1 VNEIGIPMLEA
12 NAVLGAAVADDFES
26 PAPDER
32 WIVRI
37 GAAIF
42 EWRRLLLIVGL
53 LITAAMGWS
62 ATHLR
67 VTAGFTKMI
76 PLHHPFMQTFAQY
89 QGDFG
94 GADKVL
100 IAIKVKRGDIFSKK
114 TLATVRKVTDEAF
127 YIKGIERSRLP
138 VAA

>member
-1 VNEIGIPMLEA
+1 MNETAITDEFEA
-12 NAVLGAAVADDFES
+12 

-37 GAAIF
+37 GTAIF
-42 EWRRLLLIVGL
+42 QWRRALLIVGL
-53 LITAAMGWS
+53 LITAAMAWS

-100 IAIKVKRGDIFSKK
+100 IAIKVKRGDIFTKK
-114 TLATVRKVTDEAF
+114 TLDTVRKVTDAVF
-127 YIKGIERSRLP
+127 
-138 VAA
+138 